1 MKRFDLQM
9 IDWYVDQSWWVQ
21 LIKHF
26 ICLGDSFE
34 IVCWKDELEEIS
46 IAKKLGSL
54 VPNKYGKN
62 EVAISG
68 LVSEEF
74 FQAIFDSSQLDKE
87 TYNKMTR
94 FFTIN
99 FKNDRCN
106 LSSAH
111 YGTEIY
117 IDIYREEDV
126 LFFTNLMD
134 GYKDYFSL
142 GEV

>member
-9 IDWYVDQSWWVQ
+9 IDWSVSQTWWID
-21 LIKHF
+21 LIKYF

-46 IAKKLGSL
+46 IGKKLGSL
-54 VPNKYGKN
+54 VSNKYG
-62 EVAISG
+62 
-68 LVSEEF
+68 
-74 FQAIFDSSQLDKE
+74 
-87 TYNKMTR
+87 
-94 FFTIN
+94 
-99 FKNDRCN
+99 KNDRCN

-117 IDIYREEDV
+117 IDIYRKEDV